1 MPQAVENLE
10 AIQEFIAGDS
20 PRYADLVEERLVTAA
35 AKGRPIGD
43 RDLMIA
49 AIARSNRLIVVTSN
63 VGEFAR
69 VPELKV
75 EDWMV

>member
-1 MPQAVENLE
+1 M
-10 AIQEFIAGDS
+10 S
-20 PRYADLVEERLVTAA
+20 
-35 AKGRPIGD
+35 
-43 RDLMIA
+43 A

-63 VGEFAR
+63 VGELAR

>member
-1 MPQAVENLE
+1 MTA
-10 AIQEFIAGDS
+10 S
-20 PRYADLVEERLVTAA
+20 PYLALSRPSCYRLV
-35 AKGRPIGD
+35 
-43 RDLMIA
+43 
-49 AIARSNRLIVVTSN
+49 VVTSN

>member
-1 MPQAVENLE
+1 
-10 AIQEFIAGDS
+10 
-20 PRYADLVEERLVTAA
+20 
-35 AKGRPIGD
+35 
-43 RDLMIA
+43 MIA
-49 AIARSNRLIVVTSN
+49 AIARANRLVVVTSN